1 VPYILCAYWVFFSP
15 TVFYFSILKH
25 NFGFKEISP
34 NRVTLA
40 TFSHTANVSGFRGK
54 DAIPRKQGID
64 DQISA
69 SFSFVLGQKR
79 QCFRRFFWRKYLK
92 NQTSVQG
99 LAFHSSKKKLY
110 ICNYPGSSELLFLL
124 E

>member
-1 VPYILCAYWVFFSP
+1 LRLLGFFSP

-54 DAIPRKQGID
+54 DAIPRKQGVDVMITIFGD
-64 DQISA
+64 FRQKIA
-69 SFSFVLGQKR
+69 FSQKPM
-79 QCFRRFFWRKYLK
+79 L
-92 NQTSVQG
+92 
-99 LAFHSSKKKLY
+99 
-110 ICNYPGSSELLFLL
+110 
-124 E
+124 